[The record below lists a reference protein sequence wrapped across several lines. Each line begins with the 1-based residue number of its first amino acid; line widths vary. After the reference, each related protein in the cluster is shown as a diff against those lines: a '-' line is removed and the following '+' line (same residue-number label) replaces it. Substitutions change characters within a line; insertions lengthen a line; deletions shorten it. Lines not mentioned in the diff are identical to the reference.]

1 MVESASDVDE
11 QRMKA
16 CSLRALVPTI
26 IGIVMWNVIGVMNME
41 SSLHIEYSLGSSS
54 PWHSFWHRGDPGEVV
69 RHWWVPIYDQWSGLG
84 YRLPTQGLLTDTPLA
99 YLALIL
105 PINGIRT
112 LVWFGSLWFMFSQVH
127 RWIASWVKTYQIFVC
142 VFVDLLFL
150 GLLSFYSLLLWETIS
165 KTGNHFWRYINCL
178 QFAEFGEILIPR
190 TVTCTNQQY
199 ARTRLALCSGRAN
212 QPKPSNEPTF
222 SSRCLPPIVA

>member
-99 YLALIL
+99 YLALIPQSMEFGL
-105 PINGIRT
+105 
-112 LVWFGSLWFMFSQVH
+112 LFGS
-127 RWIASWVKTYQIFVC
+127 
-142 VFVDLLFL
+142 
-150 GLLSFYSLLLWETIS
+150 
-165 KTGNHFWRYINCL
+165 
-178 QFAEFGEILIPR
+178 
-190 TVTCTNQQY
+190 
-199 ARTRLALCSGRAN
+199 ALCGSCSHKFIAG
-212 QPKPSNEPTF
+212 
-222 SSRCLPPIVA
+222 LPRG